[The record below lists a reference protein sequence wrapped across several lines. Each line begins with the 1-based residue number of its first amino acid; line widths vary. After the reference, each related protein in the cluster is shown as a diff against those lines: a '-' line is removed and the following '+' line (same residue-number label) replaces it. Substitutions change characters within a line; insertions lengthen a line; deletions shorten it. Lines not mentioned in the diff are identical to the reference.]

1 MKYKVGRK
9 VSKCILFQKIFYIT
23 TKCHPWP
30 SLGKKNMAKKFT
42 LVLFSHH
49 ALEYVFRTCNVD
61 IFTLVFDLKKSNCQ
75 GSQKNSFLSVMFIA
89 NIGFSYRLEK
99 KIVNCVM
106 LCQYCLKNILFPQNV
121 KSALLRVNSH
131 HFDIVSKANKTNSY
145 ALL

>member
-1 MKYKVGRK
+1 MHSFSKNLLYHYKV
-9 VSKCILFQKIFYIT
+9 SPLAF
-23 TKCHPWP
+23 
-30 SLGKKNMAKKFT
+30 LGEKNMAKKFT

-61 IFTLVFDLKKSNCQ
+61 IFTLVFDLKKSTCQ
-75 GSQKNSFLSVMFIA
+75 GSQKNSFLLVMFIA

-99 KIVNCVM
+99 KFVNCVM

-121 KSALLRVNSH
+121 KSALPRVNSH